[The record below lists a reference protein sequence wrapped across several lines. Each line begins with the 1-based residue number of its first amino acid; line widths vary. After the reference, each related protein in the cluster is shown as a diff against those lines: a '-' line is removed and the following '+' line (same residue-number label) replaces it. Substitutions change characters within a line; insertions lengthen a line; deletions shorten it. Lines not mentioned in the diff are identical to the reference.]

1 MYRSKPHFLAEA
13 QRGTKFR
20 VAGGAPHPHESER
33 GGPAC
38 HSLRSGT
45 RVPRRAAS
53 FAYCSAAKRLT
64 ARHISG

>member
-1 MYRSKPHFLAEA
+1 MYRSKPHFFAEA
-13 QRGTKFR
+13 QRGSKFH
-20 VAGGAPHPHESER
+20 ATGGAPHPHESER
-33 GGPAC
+33 GELTC

-53 FAYCSAAKRLT
+53 FAYCSAATRLT